1 MFYFTKSGPLY
12 EWGAGINVLVAGS
25 TGWPLSEEA
34 LVAPYQTQLVPVSW
48 SRSVLKDCTHGERGH
63 VGVEEGHRV
72 PALSLCP
79 SLCCSGKNWKGR
91 NDGGHYV
98 GKEEGKV
105 LFCCLSLLLVTWIYI
120 YIYIWQYIKIFFPK
134 LSLLSFM
141 PATVTGKQSPSLYLS
156 PWAFSFYFHPVSH
169 WGGKVNEQ
177 VGGHLVVSQ
186 G

>member
-1 MFYFTKSGPLY
+1 MRCRHQCFGSRVYRVASIGRGFGCPIPDS
-12 EWGAGINVLVAGS
+12 AGS
-25 TGWPLSEEA
+25 SLLEQVCPEGLHPWRERTCWSRRGAPGTCPLPLSFPVLLREE
-34 LVAPYQTQLVPVSW
+34 L
-48 SRSVLKDCTHGERGH
+48 
-63 VGVEEGHRV
+63 EGKEWWWT
-72 PALSLCP
+72 LC
-79 SLCCSGKNWKGR
+79 WKGGR
-91 NDGGHYV
+91 KGV
-98 GKEEGKV
+98 V
-105 LFCCLSLLLVTWIYI
+105 LLLVFASRYLNIYI